1 MTPAEAVKELA
12 QGLKDPDEV
21 AKRLWEAGVL
31 MPSSELI
38 EFGGMT
44 YCPVARYVT
53 KRTGLKQPMS
63 IGVDSWSVRKTPHRG
78 HMPKVLKEFVQ
89 LYDNGDYDNLISEEV
104 RHG

>member
-12 QGLKDPDEV
+12 QGLTHPDEV

-31 MPSSELI
+31 MRQGPIGLAS
-38 EFGGMT
+38 
-44 YCPVARYVT
+44 YCPIARYVQQKAGIT
-53 KRTGLKQPMS
+53 QQMS
-63 IGVDSWSVRKTPHRG
+63 VGVKNWSVRRTSYKG
-78 HMPKVLKEFVQ
+78 HLPQVLRQFVQ